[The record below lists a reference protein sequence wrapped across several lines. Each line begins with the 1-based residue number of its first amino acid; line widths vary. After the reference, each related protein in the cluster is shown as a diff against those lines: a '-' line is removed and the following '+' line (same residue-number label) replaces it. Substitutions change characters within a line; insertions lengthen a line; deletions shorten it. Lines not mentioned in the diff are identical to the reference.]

1 MRAYLQLLR
10 VPNIVTSA
18 ADVLAGALIVASV
31 FNGSILI
38 GPFILLVF
46 SSCFMYGGGVVLN
59 DVVDASIDA
68 EERPERPIPSG
79 KISQKKA
86 RKLAYSLL
94 LLGLICAWLSSFISF
109 IIALMLVGTI
119 ILYNHWAK
127 KFHSPGSIVMGLCR
141 SLNLCLGFTLVPEL
155 MPNYI
160 WLSVFPLVH
169 IIAVTSLSRGE
180 TTGLQRRH
188 VYLLAMI
195 PWVLAMFLFVLAF
208 VHSTS
213 TITPFIFIVFYLFG
227 ISFAFLPAIRNPAP
241 SYIGRGVKYG
251 ILSLILLNASL
262 VSIYS
267 EWFTASMVA
276 LLVLISWLMARS
288 ISMT

>member
-1 MRAYLQLLR
+1 MSAYLQLLR
-10 VPNIVTSA
+10 VPNIITSA

-31 FNGSILI
+31 LNKGIQI
-38 GPFILLVF
+38 GPFVLLVF
-46 SSCFMYGGGVVLN
+46 SSCLMYGGGVVLN

-68 EERPERPIPSG
+68 KERPERPIPSG
-79 KISQKKA
+79 KISKKKA

-94 LLGLICAWLSSFISF
+94 LLGLICAWLSSYISL

-127 KFHSPGSIVMGLCR
+127 KFHIPGSIIMGLCR
-141 SLNLCLGFTLVPEL
+141 SLNLCLGFTLVPGL
-155 MPNYI
+155 MSNYI
-160 WLSVFPLVH
+160 WLTVFPLIH

-180 TTGLQRRH
+180 TTGSQRRQ
-188 VYLLAMI
+188 VFFLSMI
-195 PWVLAMFLFVLAF
+195 PWVLGLILFILAF
-208 VHSTS
+208 THSTNNP
-213 TITPFIFIVFYLFG
+213 TPFIYIALYLFG
-227 ISFAFLPAIRNPAP
+227 ISFAFLPAIRHPNP

-267 EWFTASMVA
+267 EWFTALLVS

>member
-1 MRAYLQLLR
+1 MKAYLQLLR

-18 ADVLAGALIVASV
+18 ADVLAGAWIVASV
-31 FNGSILI
+31 SNQSIPIGAFVLI
-38 GPFILLVF
+38 VL
-46 SSCFMYGGGVVLN
+46 SSCLMYGGGVVLN
-59 DVVDASIDA
+59 DVVDAPIDA
-68 EERPERPIPSG
+68 KERPGRPIPSG
-79 KISQKKA
+79 KISQIKA

-109 IIALMLVGTI
+109 TIALMLVGTI

-127 KFHSPGSIVMGLCR
+127 KFHSQGSIVMGLCR
-141 SLNLCLGFTLVPEL
+141 SLNLCLGFTLIPEL
-155 MPNYI
+155 MLNYI
-160 WLSVFPLVH
+160 WLTAFPLIH

-180 TTGLQRRH
+180 TTGSQRRH
-188 VYLLAMI
+188 VVLLAII
-195 PWVLAMFLFVLAF
+195 PWVLAMFLFVLEFA
-208 VHSTS
+208 HSTS
-213 TITPFIFIVFYLFG
+213 NNATFIFIALYLFG
-227 ISFAFLPAIRNPAP
+227 ISFAFLPAIRHPDP

-251 ILSLILLNASL
+251 ILSLILLNASI

-267 EWFTASMVA
+267 TWFAAFIVA

>member
-31 FNGSILI
+31 LNENIQI
-38 GPFILLVF
+38 GPFILLVL
-46 SSCFMYGGGVVLN
+46 SSCLMYGGGVVLN

-68 EERPERPIPSG
+68 KERPERPIPSG

-86 RKLAYSLL
+86 RILAYSLL
-94 LLGLICAWLSSFISF
+94 LLGIISAGLSSFMSF
-109 IIALMLVGTI
+109 IIAFMLVGTI

-127 KFHSPGSIVMGLCR
+127 KFHIPGSIVMGLCR
-141 SLNLCLGFTLVPEL
+141 SLNLCLGFTLAPEL
-155 MPNYI
+155 ISNYI
-160 WLSVFPLVH
+160 WLTAFPLIH

-180 TTGLQRRH
+180 TTGSQRRQ
-188 VYLLAMI
+188 VFLLSI
-195 PWVLAMFLFVLAF
+195 ILWVLALFLFILAF
-208 VHSTS
+208 MHSTNNTTS
-213 TITPFIFIVFYLFG
+213 FIFIALYLVG
-227 ISFAFLPAIRNPAP
+227 ISFAFLPGIRYPNP

-267 EWFTASMVA
+267 EWFSAFMVA
-276 LLVLISWLMARS
+276 LLVLISWMMARS

>member
-31 FNGSILI
+31 LHENIQI

-59 DVVDASIDA
+59 DVVDALIDA
-68 EERPERPIPSG
+68 KERPERPIPSG
-79 KISQKKA
+79 KVSKKKA

-94 LLGLICAWLSSFISF
+94 LLGIISAGLSSFISF

-127 KFHSPGSIVMGLCR
+127 KFHVPGSIVMGLCR

-155 MPNYI
+155 MSNYI
-160 WLSVFPLVH
+160 WLAAFPLIH

-180 TTGLQRRH
+180 TTGSQRRQ
-188 VYLLAMI
+188 VFFLSMI
-195 PWVLAMFLFVLAF
+195 LWVLALFLFILAF
-208 VHSTS
+208 VHSTNN
-213 TITPFIFIVFYLFG
+213 TTAFIFIALYLVG
-227 ISFAFLPAIRNPAP
+227 ISFAFLPAIRHPNP

-267 EWFTASMVA
+267 DWFTAFMVA